1 MRAISMPVG
10 TGRQITIVS
19 ASVGAGHDGAAGEL
33 ARRLRELGFSVDT
46 LDFLDMLPVSFG
58 RVLRQAYALQLRV
71 APESWGQLFAELDR
85 RPRLAAAAQGIGGLA
100 ARRLR
105 RRLRAGTTAVVS
117 TYPLASQALGVLR
130 RRGLLDVPTMTYLTD
145 LSVHPLWVA
154 EGVDTH
160 LALHP
165 VAAVQAL
172 RLGAA
177 DVRVAAP
184 AVRPAFRPAESALE
198 RDAAR
203 LRFGLPEEGPLA
215 LVVAGS
221 WGTGDIVATARD
233 LAESG
238 PATPVVVCG
247 RNEAL
252 RKAVTRSGTGPA
264 LGWVDDMPALM
275 RACDVVVQNAG
286 GLSSLEA
293 LATGL
298 PVVSYRCLPGHGS
311 TNAAALDEAGWA
323 PWARR
328 PEELPGL
335 LAAALTRP
343 VLVGPGRSPGLHD
356 GRLMAS
362 ERPADPAAL
371 IAEIA
376 GGAKVPDMAEDQDI
390 TEIPDLAEVPSS
402 AEVAEQET
410 MPGSWPSPVEL
421 ATSAESS

>member
-1 MRAISMPVG
+1 M
-10 TGRQITIVS
+10 GRRITIVS
-19 ASVGAGHDGAAGEL
+19 AGVGAGHDGAAGEL
-33 ARRLRELGFSVDT
+33 ARRLRTEGFSVEC
-46 LDFLDMLPVSFG
+46 LDFLDMLPVAFG

-71 APESWGQLFAELDR
+71 APESWGQLFTELHR
-85 RPRLAAAAQGIGGLA
+85 RPRLAATAQGVGGLA

-105 RRLRAGTTAVVS
+105 RRLRPGTTAVVS
-117 TYPLASQALGVLR
+117 TYPLASQALGRLR
-130 RRGLLDVPTMTYLTD
+130 RRGLLDVPVVTYLTD

-154 EGVDTH
+154 EGVDAH

-165 VAAVQAL
+165 VAALQAL
-172 RLGAA
+172 RLGAE

-184 AVRPAFRPAESALE
+184 AVQPAFRPAESALE
-198 RDAAR
+198 RAAER
-203 LRFGLPEEGPLA
+203 VRFGLPEDGPLA

-221 WGTGDIVATARD
+221 WGTGDILTTAQD

-238 PATPVVVCG
+238 LATPVVVCG
-247 RNEAL
+247 RNETL

-275 RACDVVVQNAG
+275 RSCDVVIQNAG

-298 PVVSYRCLPGHGS
+298 PVISYRCLPGHGS

-328 PEELPGL
+328 PEDLPEL
-335 LAAALTRP
+335 LASALTRP
-343 VLVGPGRSPGLHD
+343 APSFPD
-356 GRLMAS
+356 ERLMAS
-362 ERPADPAAL
+362 DPAGL

-376 GGAKVPDMAEDQDI
+376 GGSRV
-390 TEIPDLAEVPSS
+390 TDLPPVAVEPAASEVLS
-402 AEVAEQET
+402 
-410 MPGSWPSPVEL
+410 
-421 ATSAESS
+421 